1 MDTESAVAGLQGPV
15 AGDAKLQLGHT
26 WNKQITAREKREKV
40 DDKYRDSH
48 QERKERQLRAAD
60 EADRTGEETA

>member
-1 MDTESAVAGLQGPV
+1 MTQPRLWLESTVTVDTESAVAGLQGPV

-40 DDKYRDSH
+40 DDKFRDSH
-48 QERKERQLRAAD
+48 QERK
-60 EADRTGEETA
+60 